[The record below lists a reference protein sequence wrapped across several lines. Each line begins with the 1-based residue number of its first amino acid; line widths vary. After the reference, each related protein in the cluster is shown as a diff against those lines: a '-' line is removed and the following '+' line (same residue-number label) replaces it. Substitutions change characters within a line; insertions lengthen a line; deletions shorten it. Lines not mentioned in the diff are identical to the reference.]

1 MFCHFPKFSTT
12 LGMFVTAASIGLLN
26 AEPTSAKPSIKFSC
40 AVWDP
45 LPNPEIFYRDGKSYL
60 PIQFMPGRR
69 SELYPIKESSGL
81 ELYEKAVGPND
92 SLTYKLIGKAPLVAG
107 ARQALY
113 LVDPTPTAA
122 GLPLTILGINDTLD
136 IFPPGTFRFFNF
148 CPAELRVK
156 FGGQVSKLVAREDTV
171 VKSNVSKKGG
181 FLPFIIEDAASNII
195 FQTRLYGQPYGREM
209 VFISP
214 PANGA
219 KLPRVKFLTEMVPPA
234 PPSPPGKPSSATQ

>member
-1 MFCHFPKFSTT
+1 MFRHFPKFSAG
-12 LGMFVTAASIGLLN
+12 LGMFFTAASIGLLN
-26 AEPTSAKPSIKFSC
+26 AEPTNAKPSIKFSC

-45 LPNPEIFYRDGKSYL
+45 LPNPEIFYRDGKSFL

-69 SELYPIKESSGL
+69 SELYPLKESSGL
-81 ELYEKAVGPND
+81 ELYEKAVGPD
-92 SLTYKLIGKAPLVAG
+92 GTIVHKLIGKAPLVTG
-107 ARQALY
+107 ARQALF

-156 FGGQVSKLVAREDTV
+156 FVGQVSKLAAREDTV

-181 FLPFIIEDAASNII
+181 FLPFIIEDSAGNII
-195 FQTRLYGQPYGREM
+195 FQTRLFGQPYDRKM

-219 KLPRVKFLTEMVPPA
+219 KLPKIKFLTEMVPPA
-234 PPSPPGKPSSATQ
+234 PPPPPGKSSSAAP